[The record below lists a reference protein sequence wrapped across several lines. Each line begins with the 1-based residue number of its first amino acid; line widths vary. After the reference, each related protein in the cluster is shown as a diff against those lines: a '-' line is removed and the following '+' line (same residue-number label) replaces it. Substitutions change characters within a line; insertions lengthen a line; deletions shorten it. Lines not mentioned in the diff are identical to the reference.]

1 MPFRKIIIA
10 LNFIALLLFPLFATA
25 IDRPFYITLVSRLMI
40 LGLAASSLNF
50 ILGYGGLVSFGH
62 AAFFGLGGYVI
73 GILAMNGMQSAWI
86 SWPLAVIITACFGLI
101 IGAICLRTRGVYFIM
116 ITLAFAQMLFFLF
129 TSLRVWGGQD
139 GLSLDR
145 STVGLGINLD
155 DNITFY
161 YVVFGLL
168 GLSLYLLHRLIHS
181 RFGHALQSIK
191 MNESRMTAIGYPIY
205 RINLMAFT
213 ISAALAGLAGALN
226 ANLNTFISP
235 SSLSWPLSG
244 QFMMMVILGGVG
256 QFWSGVLGAAIF
268 ILLETVLESYT
279 IYWQF
284 GLGVI
289 LLIIVLRVLK

>member
-1 MPFRKIIIA
+1 MSIHRYLVGGGI
-10 LNFIALLLFPLFATA
+10 IALLLFPLFATF

-40 LGLAASSLNF
+40 LGLAASSLNL

-62 AAFFGLGGYVI
+62 AAYFGLGGYVI
-73 GILAMNGMQSAWI
+73 GILAMNGLHSAWV

-191 MNESRMTAIGYPIY
+191 MNESRMTAIGYPVY